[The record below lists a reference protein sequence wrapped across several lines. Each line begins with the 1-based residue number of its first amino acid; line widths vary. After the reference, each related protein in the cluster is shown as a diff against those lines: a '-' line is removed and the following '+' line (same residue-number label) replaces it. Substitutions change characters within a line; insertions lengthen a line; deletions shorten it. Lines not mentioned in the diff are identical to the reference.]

1 MTFPTIMSPLK
12 HPSLHTQIT
21 GQFLSA
27 HLGIGSITAYASLV
41 HYMHL
46 APKNSSD
53 DSIWRM
59 RWECVSLSND
69 RPE

>member
-1 MTFPTIMSPLK
+1 MLIMAMSPLK

-27 HLGIGSITAYASLV
+27 HLAIGSITAYASLA

-46 APKNSSD
+46 APKKYSN
-53 DSIWRM
+53 DSTWRM
-59 RWECVSLSND
+59 RWECTPLE
-69 RPE
+69 RP